1 MDSEICLDGRQ
12 QNTKFN
18 YLCVSQV
25 LKDILWCIEN
35 IPTIWEHQEK
45 GIQGLLIKK
54 FELLTGLWKVVW
66 TQQIPLF
73 CEMLAKE
80 KHLSYFVTSPP
91 LSSRNNKR
99 KAFIC

>member
-1 MDSEICLDGRQ
+1 MKYAWMEGS
-12 QNTKFN
+12 NTKFN

-45 GIQGLLIKK
+45 GIQGLLITK
-54 FELLTGLWKVVW
+54 FELLTRLWTAVW

-80 KHLSYFVTSPP
+80 MQ
-91 LSSRNNKR
+91 
-99 KAFIC
+99 FILLCYITTTLQ